1 VDCRTFFSN
10 LFEEKSNLS
19 QYRILRRKRTNL
31 KNLNSIKSCFM
42 KVFSLATVLVI
53 FIVGDIKAQNVGIG
67 TQNPLFPLDV
77 RNTSTGTVLGLRT
90 MKDSIGATT
99 LIRFTTAFNNFAI
112 PDDKSSFMGN
122 TRSGSGSNL
131 VFGTASNGEPA
142 EEKMRLNYAGN
153 LGLGTITPVSKLHID
168 LSESANSN
176 AIYID
181 NNNQSSLI
189 SFRQD
194 GILQGFIQSVEDD
207 LRISTNGGNA
217 NGILYLGANGIN
229 RVAINGEGNVGI
241 RTSLPAAPLHV
252 FTGDDAAANTN
263 GFLQLGATT
272 STNLVLDNNEILARN
287 NGVVSTLF
295 VGRDGS
301 MVQIGNSTATPGTKL
316 YVTSGGNLDL
326 TEANS
331 GFMVLGSTTGTNLAF
346 DNNEIQARTNGVA
359 STLFF
364 QHKGGNVRIG
374 DGDFSSGLKLGVTG
388 DAIVTGNLRVG
399 TQPLPAGYSFGV
411 DGKMVCTEVLV
422 RLTGNW
428 PDYVFDPGY
437 KLRNLDDLGNFIK
450 TNKHLPGIPKSSE
463 VEKGLS
469 LGEMQKLQMEKIEE
483 LTLYILQLKKELDE
497 LRATQK

>member
-1 VDCRTFFSN
+1 MRIFTFLTLL
-10 LFEEKSNLS
+10 LFLTTE
-19 QYRILRRKRTNL
+19 
-31 KNLNSIKSCFM
+31 SIQ
-42 KVFSLATVLVI
+42 
-53 FIVGDIKAQNVGIG
+53 GQNVGIG
-67 TQNPLFPLDV
+67 TQSPLYPLDV
-77 RNTSTGTVLGLRT
+77 RTSNSGTVLGLRT
-90 MKDSIGATT
+90 VKDSIGAST
-99 LIRFTTAFNNFAI
+99 LIRFTTAFNLLAV
-112 PDDKSSFMGN
+112 PDDKASFLGN
-122 TRSGSGSNL
+122 MRSGAGSNL

-153 LGLGTITPVSKLHID
+153 LGLGTISPVSKLHID
-168 LSESANSN
+168 LTESANSN

-194 GILQGFIQSVEDD
+194 GILQGFIQSIEDD

-241 RTSLPAAPLHV
+241 RTSAPAAPLHV
-252 FTGDDAAANTN
+252 FTGDDASATTS

-272 STNLVLDNNEILARN
+272 STNLIFDNNEILARD

-295 VGRDGS
+295 LGRDGS
-301 MVQIGNSTATPGTKL
+301 MVQIGNSVTVPGTKL

-331 GFMVLGSTTGTNLAF
+331 GYMVLGSSGGTNLAF

-359 STLFF
+359 STLYF

-374 DGDFSSGLKLGVTG
+374 DGDFSSGLRLGVTG

-399 TQPLPAGYSFGV
+399 LEPLPAGFSFGV
-411 DGKMVCTEVLV
+411 DGKMICTEVLV
-422 RLTGNW
+422 RLVANW

-437 KLRNLDDLGNFIK
+437 KLRNLDELGDFIK
-450 TNKHLPGIPKSSE
+450 TNKHLPGVPKATE

-497 LRATQK
+497 LRSSKK